1 MNFGLS
7 PHDFG
12 RAFPF
17 HLILNTD
24 LEIIQIGNAL
34 HKLYPQLVGTR
45 LQETFRLQRPALA
58 ASFATFA
65 EQPDALFLFQCIQRG
80 LRLKGQMLAMPAAGV
95 IAFLCTPWV
104 TDLAEIAPLGISLR
118 DFAVHDP
125 ISDYLLLLQSK
136 NTALQDVKKLAHK
149 LTNKQASLRQINDE
163 LQHEIA
169 ERIRVEAALAQARD
183 QALEGS
189 RLKSEFLATMSH
201 EIRTPMNG
209 IIGMGELLLDS
220 ALDEEQ
226 REYGN
231 VIYQEAQTLL
241 TLLNDILDFSKIE
254 AGKLLLDQTEFSLA
268 TIVDSTT
275 SLLLPRAV
283 QKGLQ
288 FITYLDPSLPKRLLG
303 DALRLRQIL
312 VNLLNNAIKFTEQGE
327 VILEIRRIADAPD
340 PLTDHLPPTHQ
351 QANTIGVQL
360 VVRDTGI
367 GISRAAQT
375 RLFET
380 FMQAD
385 GSTTRRYGGTGLGL
399 AITKRLVDMMGGSIT
414 VESELNKGT
423 IFTVF
428 LRLPGYADEVT
439 TVATY
444 GQPIDIFSTDALWPN
459 FRVLLVAGD
468 QRALDELLHA
478 LSKWHIRAEILAL
491 PHLTNVTLFYHL
503 HRLLDAG
510 AMSAGAD
517 YTTLILHSAS
527 TQIEPLTFARSL
539 RMDPRCAGLQL
550 LLVSTPREQTNE
562 RAAIAAGF
570 DCVLPTP
577 VQQATLYHHLS
588 DLFSRH
594 HERSSTA
601 LAQSHIS
608 GVSPAQPPLILL
620 VEDHENNQRVALARL
635 RRLGYGAHVV
645 GNGLEAL
652 NAIREAADLYALILM
667 DWQMPVMDGIEATHA
682 IRTLENRTGQHI
694 PIIGMTA
701 NAMKG
706 DQEKCLAAGMDDYLS
721 KPVSL
726 PDLRRILA
734 LWLHAPVPVH

>member
-1 MNFGLS
+1 MNFGL
-7 PHDFG
+7 PPQDFG
-12 RAFPF
+12 RVFPF
-17 HLILNTD
+17 HLILNAD

-34 HKLYPQLVGTR
+34 HKLYPHLVGTR
-45 LQETFRLQRPALA
+45 LHETFHLHRPALV

-65 EQPDALFLFQCIQRG
+65 EHPDALFLFECIRSR
-80 LRLKGQMLAMPAAGV
+80 LRLKGQMLSMPAAGV
-95 IAFLCTPWV
+95 MAFLCTPWV

-136 NTALQDVKKLAHK
+136 NSALQDVKKLAQK
-149 LTNKQASLRQINDE
+149 LTDKQKSLRQINDE

-209 IIGMGELLLDS
+209 IIGMSELLLES

-254 AGKLLLDQTEFSLA
+254 AGKLLLDQTEFALS

-288 FITYLDPSLPKRLLG
+288 FMTYLDPSLPKRLLG

-312 VNLLNNAIKFTEQGE
+312 VNLLSNAIKFTEQGE
-327 VILEIRRIADAPD
+327 VILEIRRVVAASAPA
-340 PLTDHLPPTHQ
+340 DHLPPAHHQ
-351 QANTIGVQL
+351 ASTVDVQL

-367 GISRAAQT
+367 GISPAAQT

-414 VESELNKGT
+414 VESELQKGT
-423 IFTVF
+423 IFTIC
-428 LRLPGYADEVT
+428 LRLPSYGSEIIPVNTHGET
-439 TVATY
+439 T
-444 GQPIDIFSTDALWPN
+444 DFFSANDAWPN

-468 QRALDELLHA
+468 QRALDELQYM
-478 LSKWHIRAEILAL
+478 LSKWHMRAEILTV
-491 PHLTNVTLFYHL
+491 PHLNNATLFHHL
-503 HRLLDAG
+503 HRSIDTG
-510 AMSAGAD
+510 ALRSRPA

-527 TQIEPLTFARSL
+527 TQVEPLTFARSV
-539 RMDPRCAGLQL
+539 RMDPHCAALQL

-562 RAAIAAGF
+562 RAAIDAGF

-577 VQQATLYHHLS
+577 VQQSSLYHHLS

-594 HERSSTA
+594 QEHSNTV
-601 LAQSHIS
+601 LTQSQIA
-608 GVSPAQPPLILL
+608 GVSAAQPPLILV

-645 GNGLEAL
+645 GNGLEAVH
-652 NAIREAADLYALILM
+652 AIQAAADLYALILM

-682 IRTLENRTGQHI
+682 IRTLERKSGQHI

-726 PDLRRILA
+726 SDLRRILE